1 MMDLVMILSFLGAA
15 VMLTVMP
22 GPDNLFTLAQSI
34 ANGKRAGIWT
44 TLGLCTG
51 LLVHIAA
58 AVIGLSAL
66 IYQSAF
72 AFSIVK
78 YAGAAYLLYLAYQSF
93 RARDTSL
100 ALESEPALAYRSL
113 YKKGLIMN
121 LLNPKVSLFFLAL
134 LPQFVPAG
142 SGNVH
147 LHMLALGLVFLIQAF
162 VIFSLISLFAG
173 KVGVLIRRNPLL
185 SRRLNLIQGGLFTLI
200 GLRLAFGEK

>member
-1 MMDLVMILSFLGAA
+1 MDLVLILSFLGAA
-15 VMLTVMP
+15 VVLTLMP

-34 ANGKRAGIWT
+34 ASGKLAGIWT

-72 AFSIVK
+72 AFSVVK

-93 RARDTSL
+93 KAKDTTL
-100 ALESEPALAYRSL
+100 KLESGTALDYSSL

-134 LPQFVPAG
+134 LPQFIASG
-142 SGNVH
+142 SGNVQ
-147 LHMLALGLVFLIQAF
+147 LQMLTLGLVFLIQAF

-173 KVGVLIRRNPLL
+173 KVGVLIRKNPSL
-185 SRRLNLIQGGLFTLI
+185 SRRMNLIQGGLFTLI
-200 GLRLAFGEK
+200 GLRLALGGK